1 MNDINTYLDLKQA
14 VQSWLN
20 RKDSA
25 TVDKIPLFINF
36 ASKQFTRLIKLP
48 YYESLAKLHAIK
60 DVPYVNIPNDFLS
73 AKHLMIAGRPYT
85 RVDTDT
91 FQRIKT
97 ELHGD
102 PHSTPRPY
110 LPGGDSATQLI
121 GATSAT
127 ERFFCRIGD
136 QLHFIP
142 GLVEGDVVE
151 MIYRRDIPEFQNDS
165 DSPYFLL
172 VASDVMLYLSL
183 RHAAIF
189 IRDNEQE
196 MYWMQKAQDAAES
209 LQAQL
214 DDAEWS
220 GSSLVV
226 PMFYS

>member
-1 MNDINTYLDLKQA
+1 MNDINTYGDLKIA

-25 TVDKIPLFINF
+25 TVDKIPMFINF
-36 ASKQFTRLIKLP
+36 ATKQFTRLIKLP
-48 YYESLAKLHAIK
+48 YYESLAKLTPAG
-60 DVPYVNIPNDFLS
+60 DLPYVNIPNDFLS
-73 AKHLMIAGRPYT
+73 AKHLMVGGIPYN
-85 RVDTDT
+85 RLDTDT
-91 FQRIKT
+91 FQRIKSNT
-97 ELHGD
+97 GTSD
-102 PHSTPRPY
+102 Y
-110 LPGGDSATQLI
+110 LPTPYTIGDRLQ
-121 GATSAT
+121 GATTSQENYFT
-127 ERFFCRIGD
+127 RIGD

-142 GLVEGDVVE
+142 EIKSGDVAE
-151 MIYRRDIPEFQNDS
+151 LIYRRDIPEFQNDS

-172 VASDVMLYLSL
+172 VASDLMLYLSL

-196 MYWMQKAQDAAES
+196 MYWNQKATESAEA
-209 LQAQL
+209 LQQQL